1 LPAPPAQ
8 DVTELLVAWGEGDR
22 SALDALVPLV
32 YAELHRL
39 ARHYIRGERPG
50 RTLQTTALVHEAY
63 LRLIDASRV
72 RWESRA
78 HFFAVSAQLMRRI
91 LVDAA
96 RTRGARKRGGDV
108 PRVSLDD
115 GIDVAT
121 ARGDDLVALDDA
133 LTVLAA
139 LDPRKERVVELRYF
153 GGLTVEETAE
163 ALNVSVDTVMRDW
176 KLARLWLHRELQRRP
191 EP

>member
-1 LPAPPAQ
+1 LPATPAQ
-8 DVTELLVAWGEGDR
+8 DVTELLLAWGEGDR
-22 SALDALVPLV
+22 AALDALVPLV

-63 LRLIDASRV
+63 VRLIDASRV

-78 HFFAVSAQLMRRI
+78 HFFAVSARLMRRI

-108 PRVSLDD
+108 PRVPLDES
-115 GIDVAT
+115 IDVAT

-139 LDPRKERVVELRYF
+139 VDPRKERVVELRYF

-163 ALNVSVDTVMRDW
+163 ALKVSVDTVMRDW

-191 EP
+191 KP